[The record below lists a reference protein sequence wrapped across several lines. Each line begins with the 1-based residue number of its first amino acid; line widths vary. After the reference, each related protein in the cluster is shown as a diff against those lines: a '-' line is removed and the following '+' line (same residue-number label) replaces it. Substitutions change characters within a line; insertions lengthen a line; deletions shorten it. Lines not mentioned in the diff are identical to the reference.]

1 MEGRIR
7 RAKFCFRR
15 GRRFCA
21 TVCRDK
27 LRSSEQFHAPRSMRE
42 ATMIRTHLAIVTAAL
57 AAATVL
63 SSTAQA
69 CISCSY
75 TPSYGDSK
83 SSAPSAAPA
92 RRERSYSRTEERRR
106 THTAKKRSIEREDT
120 AKASNTSKEVET
132 AAKAASEP
140 ANPQALIELSSIT
153 PAPGTPEPA
162 TKSAT
167 ATVSAPLAPQAEIE
181 NSSISPGQVRPPAS
195 RASKPPKL
203 FRLNPSRH
211 NPKPRTPASRQ
222 LAWTPAASPRPRPPK
237 RPRRTSLGAR
247 SSSRRLA

>member
-1 MEGRIR
+1 MPAASSHLNPLFRRTFREHECQVHEGVGRIR

-27 LRSSEQFHAPRSMRE
+27 LRSSKQFHAPRSMRE

-167 ATVSAPLAPQAEIE
+167 AAVSAPRRLKPRSRTRA
-181 NSSISPGQVRPPAS
+181 SPGRSPPPAS
-195 RASKPPKL
+195 RASKPQKL
-203 FRLNPSRH
+203 FRPNPSRQNGNRELQH
-211 NPKPRTPASRQ
+211 
-222 LAWTPAASPRPRPPK
+222 LD
-237 RPRRTSLGAR
+237 G
-247 SSSRRLA
+247 